1 MYSLRRHE
9 LLAISPNLFQHE
21 ILRAIPVPIL
31 QSCHTYIIPEASIK
45 TPGPNELDNEY
56 NVIDHCGAIM
66 FGEHS
71 PLWTND
77 LKELGQSAGYG
88 DESGSIRFPLR
99 KTVDN
104 GVKDARVC
112 VD

>member
-1 MYSLRRHE
+1 
-9 LLAISPNLFQHE
+9 
-21 ILRAIPVPIL
+21 
-31 QSCHTYIIPEASIK
+31 
-45 TPGPNELDNEY
+45 
-56 NVIDHCGAIM
+56 M